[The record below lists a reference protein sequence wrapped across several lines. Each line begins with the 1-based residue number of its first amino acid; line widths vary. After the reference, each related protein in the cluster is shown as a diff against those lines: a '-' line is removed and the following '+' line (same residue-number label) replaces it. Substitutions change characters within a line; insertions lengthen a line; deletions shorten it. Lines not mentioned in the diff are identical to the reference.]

1 MTEAMTVPQVTAEII
16 FLALWHKGSN
26 LQVFIEQIE
35 NPLKLFRFFLQL
47 VCVTDYDLIEHVIYV

>member
-35 NPLKLFRFFLQL
+35 NPLKLFRFFL
-47 VCVTDYDLIEHVIYV
+47 